1 MDVSQVSPHVAKQRI
16 ALLLLKK
23 FPEFKEETI
32 AFLTAAKKQ
41 NGPWLQQNT
50 ETIDEV
56 LASLHG

>member
-1 MDVSQVSPHVAKQRI
+1 VHST
-16 ALLLLKK
+16 LLLLKK

-41 NGPWLQQNT
+41 NGPWLQQTT